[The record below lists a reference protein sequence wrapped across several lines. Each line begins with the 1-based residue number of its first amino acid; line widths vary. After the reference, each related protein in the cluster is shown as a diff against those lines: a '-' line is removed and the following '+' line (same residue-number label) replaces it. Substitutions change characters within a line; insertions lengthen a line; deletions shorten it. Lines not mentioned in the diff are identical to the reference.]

1 MKKGIKNNLNSE
13 VLIPQSTKIYQK
25 IDSLGS
31 TRKKSIKC
39 RYQRQFLA
47 TVHQAFNYIFNRK
60 FFISF
65 LYQSFGFKS
74 SLFILNLIGIL
85 TITGLKATANQN
97 SIELKVLSSE
107 SQNSPESQS
116 SAELKVLSPEF
127 QNSSELKVLSPESK
141 PNYQLPITN
150 YQLPIT
156 QSPTPSPQP
165 PETTP
170 PEFSPLNPPP
180 AVTPTT
186 PERFFVRKI
195 NVVDSTVFTEQQL
208 NQVVQPFEGREL
220 TVEDLRKAADA
231 VTQLYLNNNYINSRA
246 IPVTQQAGNTNG
258 VAVIRI
264 IEGRVS
270 EIEVQGTK
278 RLNPGY
284 VRDRIQLGA
293 GIPLNTIK
301 LEEKLKL
308 LRLDP
313 LFNNV
318 EASLRPTGKVG
329 ESILIVRVDEANPFV
344 SSLSIDNY
352 SPPSIGSERLGI
364 QLLHRN
370 LTGIGDEIAGAYYR
384 TLTGGSDRFDFSYQ
398 IPLNAMD
405 GKLRLRVAPNRNE
418 ITQSPFDQFGIK
430 GDQDVYEISYRQPL
444 MRSPRE
450 EFALSFGFTYEDGQ
464 TFLFD
469 QLPTPFGIGPDANGV
484 SRTSVFKFSQDYVRR
499 DPRGAWLL
507 QSQFS
512 LGTGLFDATI
522 NSDPIPDSRF
532 FSWLGQIQRVQQL
545 NNDHLL
551 IVQADLQLTPDSL
564 LPSQQF
570 VIGGGQ
576 SVRGYRQNVRSGDN
590 GFRFAIED
598 RITVQRNKA
607 GLSTLQ
613 VIPFVDLGAVWNQ
626 SDNPNK
632 LPNQTFLASAGLGL
646 LWNQALGIDK
656 LTMRLDYGIPF
667 VDLSDRGNNAQDDGF
682 YFSIRYQP

>member
-1 MKKGIKNNLNSE
+1 MRKGIKTNFKSE
-13 VLIPQSTKIYQK
+13 VPIPQRLKAYQK
-25 IDSLGS
+25 IDTLGS
-31 TRKKSIKC
+31 NGNKSIKC
-39 RYQRQFLA
+39 LSQRKFLLA
-47 TVHQAFNYIFNRK
+47 VFRAFNNIFDGK

-65 LYQSFGFKS
+65 LYQSFNFKS

-85 TITGLKATANQN
+85 AITGLKATANQN
-97 SIELKVLSSE
+97 STELKLLSYE
-107 SQNSPESQS
+107 SQNSAESQT
-116 SAELKVLSPEF
+116 SAES
-127 QNSSELKVLSPESK
+127 KVLSPESK
-141 PNYQLPITN
+141 TKN
-150 YQLPIT
+150 QLPIT
-156 QSPTPSPQP
+156 QSPAPKPQSPIPITQSPSPQP

-170 PEFSPLNPPP
+170 PEF
-180 AVTPTT
+180 TPTT

-246 IPVTQQAGNTNG
+246 IPVTQQAGNTDG

-284 VRDRIQLGA
+284 VRDRIRLGA
-293 GIPLNTIK
+293 GVPLNTIK
-301 LEEKLKL
+301 LEEQLKL

-318 EASLRPTGKVG
+318 EASLRPTGQVG
-329 ESILIVRVDEANPFV
+329 QSILIVRVDEANPFV

-418 ITQSPFDQFGIK
+418 ITQPPFDQFGIK

-499 DPRGAWLL
+499 DPQGAWLL

-545 NNDHLL
+545 NNNHLL
-551 IVQADLQLTPDSL
+551 IIQADLQLTPDSL

>member
-1 MKKGIKNNLNSE
+1 MGI
-13 VLIPQSTKIYQK
+13 
-25 IDSLGS
+25 
-31 TRKKSIKC
+31 
-39 RYQRQFLA
+39 FA
-47 TVHQAFNYIFNRK
+47 
-60 FFISF
+60 
-65 LYQSFGFKS
+65 
-74 SLFILNLIGIL
+74 
-85 TITGLKATANQN
+85 ITGLKATANQN
-97 SIELKVLSSE
+97 STESQSSTE
-107 SQNSPESQS
+107 SQNS
-116 SAELKVLSPEF
+116 AELT
-127 QNSSELKVLSPESK
+127 VLSPESQ

-170 PEFSPLNPPP
+170 PEF
-180 AVTPTT
+180 TPTT

-284 VRDRIQLGA
+284 VRDRIRLGA

-301 LEEKLKL
+301 LEEQLKV

-318 EASLRPTGKVG
+318 EASLRPTGQIG
-329 ESILIVRVDEANPFV
+329 QSILIVRVDEANPFV

-384 TLTGGSDRFDFSYQ
+384 TFTGGSDRFDFSYQ

-418 ITQSPFDQFGIK
+418 ITQPPFDQFGIK
-430 GDQDVYEISYRQPL
+430 ADQDVYEISYRQPL

-499 DPRGAWLL
+499 DPQGAWLL

-545 NNDHLL
+545 NNNHLL
-551 IVQADLQLTPDSL
+551 IIQADLQLTPDSL

>member
-1 MKKGIKNNLNSE
+1 MIKGIKTGIKPEDPIQQRLKE
-13 VLIPQSTKIYQK
+13 YQK
-25 IDSLGS
+25 INYQTSRGTASISCLS
-31 TRKKSIKC
+31 QRK
-39 RYQRQFLA
+39 FLA
-47 TVHQAFNYIFNRK
+47 AVPQPLRYIFNGK
-60 FFISF
+60 FFIFFLHQRFSF
-65 LYQSFGFKS
+65 KGGLI
-74 SLFILNLIGIL
+74 ILHLVGMIAMN
-85 TITGLKATANQN
+85 GLKATA
-97 SIELKVLSSE
+97 SE
-107 SQNSPESQS
+107 N
-116 SAELKVLSPEF
+116 SAELKVLSFES
-127 QNSSELKVLSPESK
+127 QSSTETVNSTNASTTKSLNYPAQLNTQTSP
-141 PNYQLPITN
+141 
-150 YQLPIT
+150 LPIT
-156 QSPTPSPQP
+156 QSPSPQP

-170 PEFSPLNPPP
+170 PEF
-180 AVTPTT
+180 TPTT

-195 NVVDSTVFTEQQL
+195 NVTDSTVFTEQQL

-220 TVEDLRKAADA
+220 TAEELRQAADA

-246 IPVTQQAGNTNG
+246 IPVTQQPGNTDG

-270 EIEVQGTK
+270 EIDVQGTK
-278 RLNPGY
+278 HLNPSY
-284 VRDRIQLGA
+284 IRDRIQLGA

-301 LEEKLKL
+301 LEEQLKL

-313 LFNNV
+313 LFTNV

-329 ESILIVRVDEANPFV
+329 QSILIVRVDEANRFT
-344 SSLSIDNY
+344 SSFSIDNY

-370 LTGIGDEIAGAYYR
+370 LTGIGDELAGSYYH
-384 TLTGGSDRFDFSYQ
+384 TLTGGSDSFDFSYQ
-398 IPLNAMD
+398 IPLNAMN

-418 ITQSPFDQFGIK
+418 ITQPPFDQFGIK
-430 GDQDVYEISYRQPL
+430 GDQDIYEISYRQPL

-450 EFALSFGFTYEDGQ
+450 EFALSLGFTYEDGQ

-484 SRTSVFKFSQDYVRR
+484 SRTSVIKFSQDYTRR
-499 DPRGAWLL
+499 DPQGAWLL

-512 LGTGLFDATI
+512 VGTGLFDATI
-522 NSDPIPDSRF
+522 NNDPIPDGQF

-545 NNDHLL
+545 NEDHLL
-551 IVQADLQLTPDSL
+551 LIQADLQLTPDSL

-590 GFRFAIED
+590 GFRVAIED

-613 VIPFVDLGAVWNQ
+613 LIPFLDLGAVWNQ

-646 LWNQALGIDK
+646 LWNQALGIDR

-682 YFSIRYQP
+682 YFSLRYQP